1 MEDDKIIELYF
12 NRNENAVSET
22 DKKYGNYCNH
32 IAYNIL
38 QNKEDSKECVND
50 TYLQTW
56 NSIPPT
62 KPNIFKLFLAKIT
75 RNLAIN
81 KFKSMNTK
89 KRNHNMEIVLE
100 ELEECISNNEN
111 IEDNIEYNELVKYL
125 NNFLE
130 NLSIEKR
137 QIFLDRYW
145 YLNSIKNISFKTKT
159 SENNVKVILHR
170 LRNELKDYLKKR
182 GVTI

>member
-1 MEDDKIIELYF
+1 
-12 NRNENAVSET
+12 
-22 DKKYGNYCNH
+22 
-32 IAYNIL
+32 
-38 QNKEDSKECVND
+38 
-50 TYLQTW
+50 
-56 NSIPPT
+56 
-62 KPNIFKLFLAKIT
+62 
-75 RNLAIN
+75 
-81 KFKSMNTK
+81 
-89 KRNHNMEIVLE
+89 MEIVLE